1 MQSARAR
8 LETGRRVFA
17 FRVPQDDGTSEAI
30 LSRRKFITLAGSAAV
45 AWPLS
50 LRAQPAAIPAIGFLS
65 SLTASDA
72 PRIMAAFRNGLA
84 AAGFVEGKNVTI
96 EYRWAEGRYDRLGA
110 LAADLVA
117 RDVTMIAAVSG
128 TPAALAAKAATKIIP
143 IVFAMGS
150 DPVPAGLVTSLSRP
164 DGNVTGVTFFT
175 AVVGAKRL
183 EMLLQLVPKEKS
195 IALLVNPSNPPN
207 VAEGA
212 STLSAAKSIGR
223 QARIFGTSTA
233 GQIDEAFAI
242 IGEQGFGALYVSS
255 DPLFFNLREKL
266 VALVAHLAVPAIYA
280 DREHAE
286 AGGLIGYGASRTEAY
301 RQAGIYAGRILRGD
315 KVGELPVVLPSKFDL
330 VINLKTAK
338 ALGLT
343 LPATLLALA
352 DEVIE

>member
-1 MQSARAR
+1 
-8 LETGRRVFA
+8 
-17 FRVPQDDGTSEAI
+17 

-50 LRAQPAAIPAIGFLS
+50 LRGQPAAIPVIGFIS
-65 SLTASDA
+65 SLSASDA
-72 PRIMAAFRNGLA
+72 PRIMAAFRQGLA
-84 AAGFVEGKNVTI
+84 GAGFVEDRNVAI
-96 EYRWAEGRYDRLGA
+96 EYRWAEGRYDRLGT
-110 LAADLVA
+110 LAADLVSRGVA
-117 RDVTMIAAVSG
+117 MIAAVSG
-128 TPAALAAKAATKIIP
+128 TPAALAAKGATTTIP

-164 DGNVTGVTFFT
+164 TGNVTGVTFFT

-183 EMLLQLVPKEKS
+183 ELLLQVAPREKA
-195 IALLVNPSNPPN
+195 IALLVNPTNPPN
-207 VAEGA
+207 VLEGT
-212 STLSAAKSIGR
+212 STLSAAEQMGR
-223 QARIFGTSTA
+223 EARIFGVSTA
-233 GQIDEAFAI
+233 GQIDEALAT

-266 VALVAHLAVPAIYA
+266 VALTARYALPAIYA
-280 DREHAE
+280 DREFAE

-301 RQAGIYAGRILRGD
+301 RQAGIYAGRILHGD